1 MSLMIGALPIAG
13 DLLLAPLDGY
23 GDPPYRLLCRAFG
36 AAFSYVPIVPAEA
49 VLARRRAKRPL
60 VSFYEGER
68 PVGIQ
73 FLTRHP
79 EQLAR
84 AIERVLPL
92 QPALIDLNLGC
103 PARKVV
109 ASCRGARLLQE
120 PELIGALMAAAV
132 RVSPVPV
139 TAKIRLGWD
148 FFSRNHVEVAR
159 ILEQNGVA
167 AIAVHGRT
175 RVQAYR
181 GEADWDAIREVRE
194 AVSVPVIA
202 NGDVSDVAAIEAILA
217 QTGCPAAMVARGA
230 FGNPWIFARRNL
242 ADVPLAERMQLVARH
257 LHMSALHYGPTR
269 GVISFRKHVVHY
281 IKGLPGA
288 AAVRTRLMEPTS
300 AEQMLAVLAEH
311 AGLDEAALAALYGED
326 EREIRAWMGELCA

>member
-1 MSLMIGALPIAG
+1 MSWMIGNLAIAG
-13 DLLLAPLDGY
+13 DLILAPLDGY
-23 GDPPYRLLCRAFG
+23 GDPPFRLLCRAYG
-36 AAFSYVPIVPAEA
+36 AALSYVPIVPAEA

-84 AIERVLPL
+84 AIERVLTL
-92 QPALIDLNLGC
+92 QPVVIDLNLGC

-139 TAKIRLGWD
+139 TAKMRIGWD

-159 ILEQNGVA
+159 ILEQNGAA

-175 RVQAYR
+175 RAQAYR

-202 NGDVSDVAAIEAILA
+202 NGDATDVASIEAILA
-217 QTGCPAAMVARGA
+217 QTGCPAVMVARGA
-230 FGNPWIFARRNL
+230 IGNPWLFGRRDL
-242 ADVPLAERMQLVARH
+242 ADVPLAERMRLVARH
-257 LHMSALHYGPTR
+257 LHMSVLYYGPTK

-281 IKGLPGA
+281 VKGLPGA

-311 AGLDEAALAALYGED
+311 AGLDQVARAALYAED
-326 EREIRAWMGELCA
+326 EREIQAWMGTLCA